1 MNQMEENNIKPFS
14 VTLAGFIVPM
24 FTGLLSACSSGLII
38 YIISKSPQ
46 KLSTTHHRIMA
57 FMSVFD
63 IIASIFIALGTIMMP
78 TDNVFDFEGPM
89 LGNKVTCQIQGWF
102 VIFGSSG
109 GASLFMCLS
118 CYFVCKLT
126 FKVNSER
133 IRSCFEPI
141 MYAYAVF
148 VSLFSASYYL
158 SKDLLHPDPSHTHC
172 TIAPYPIS
180 CDESVWIW
188 PLCEWDPDDRKEL
201 NKDFTIMKDIV
212 PIALAVIFNFILIL
226 IFTLI
231 ILKTA
236 YDSHQNVKAAL
247 IEAQRHDN
255 RKDDGIFYNNEDD
268 IRTNIHILEQLRY
281 SRVTSIQALMY
292 IASFLITW
300 IFSVADTGYGKY
312 NHYMD
317 ALNAAFFPMQGFWN
331 MIIFAYDKVYLVYQ
345 MNECDT
351 YWNALK
357 IVLLAPDQIIDAI
370 ILNKNF
376 ALESAQDENS
386 FSGDMDG
393 RPMSP
398 KGFCLQSIDNENE
411 SSLVPSEFRSLEDM
425 FHDDQR
431 NHTLSEVQEG
441 TISVVV

>member
-1 MNQMEENNIKPFS
+1 
-14 VTLAGFIVPM
+14 
-24 FTGLLSACSSGLII
+24 
-38 YIISKSPQ
+38 
-46 KLSTTHHRIMA
+46 
-57 FMSVFD
+57 
-63 IIASIFIALGTIMMP
+63 
-78 TDNVFDFEGPM
+78 
-89 LGNKVTCQIQGWF
+89 
-102 VIFGSSG
+102 
-109 GASLFMCLS
+109 
-118 CYFVCKLT
+118 
-126 FKVNSER
+126 
-133 IRSCFEPI
+133 
-141 MYAYAVF
+141 
-148 VSLFSASYYL
+148 
-158 SKDLLHPDPSHTHC
+158 
-172 TIAPYPIS
+172 
-180 CDESVWIW
+180 
-188 PLCEWDPDDRKEL
+188 
-201 NKDFTIMKDIV
+201 
-212 PIALAVIFNFILIL
+212 
-226 IFTLI
+226 
-231 ILKTA
+231 
-236 YDSHQNVKAAL
+236 
-247 IEAQRHDN
+247 
-255 RKDDGIFYNNEDD
+255 
-268 IRTNIHILEQLRY
+268 
-281 SRVTSIQALMY
+281 MY

-300 IFSVADTGYGKY
+300 IFNVADTGYGKY

-357 IVLLAPDQIIDAI
+357 IVLLAPDQIRDLV
-370 ILNKNF
+370 ILNINF